1 MQPIVKEWA
10 PRSGTAKPRIGVM
23 KSSVVVAVAACALAL
38 GARAANAADAATPA
52 APSPADAASAPA
64 RAAAPD
70 APSTNT
76 IEEVE
81 VGRAGEPNVRR
92 TVIDDRRARI
102 EELRVRGQLQKV
114 TVAPKGGA
122 PGYEILLGDGTHTMG
137 DDPGTSRGSAGKRV
151 WNVLRF

>member
-10 PRSGTAKPRIGVM
+10 PRPGAAKPRIGSM
-23 KSSVVVAVAACALAL
+23 KTSVVVAVAACAIGIA
-38 GARAANAADAATPA
+38 APAANAADAPA
-52 APSPADAASAPA
+52 APASAG
-64 RAAAPD
+64 AATP
-70 APSTNT
+70 PSTSTTT
-76 IEEVE
+76 IEEIE
-81 VGRAGEPNVRR
+81 VGRAGEPNVKR
-92 TVIDDRRARI
+92 TVIDDGRARI

>member
-1 MQPIVKEWA
+1 MQPIVKEWT
-10 PRSGTAKPRIGVM
+10 PRPDAAKPRIDAM
-23 KSSVVVAVAACALAL
+23 KTSVVIAAAACAIGMA
-38 GARAANAADAATPA
+38 APAANAADAAPA
-52 APSPADAASAPA
+52 PASAV
-64 RAAAPD
+64 AATP
-70 APSTNT
+70 PSTSTTT
-76 IEEVE
+76 IEEIE
-81 VGRAGEPNVRR
+81 VGRAGEPNVKR
-92 TVIDDRRARI
+92 TVIDDGRARI

>member
-1 MQPIVKEWA
+1 
-10 PRSGTAKPRIGVM
+10 M
-23 KSSVVVAVAACALAL
+23 KTSVVIAAAACAIGMA
-38 GARAANAADAATPA
+38 APAANAADAA
-52 APSPADAASAPA
+52 SAPA
-64 RAAAPD
+64 SAVAATP
-70 APSTNT
+70 PSTSTTT
-76 IEEVE
+76 IEEIE
-81 VGRAGEPNVRR
+81 VGRAGEPNVKR
-92 TVIDDRRARI
+92 TVIDDGRARI

>member
-1 MQPIVKEWA
+1 MQPIVKEWT
-10 PRSGTAKPRIGVM
+10 PRPDAAKPRIDAM
-23 KSSVVVAVAACALAL
+23 KTSVVIAAAACAI
-38 GARAANAADAATPA
+38 GMA
-52 APSPADAASAPA
+52 APATNAADAASAPA
-64 RAAAPD
+64 SAVAATP
-70 APSTNT
+70 PSTSTTT
-76 IEEVE
+76 IEEIE
-81 VGRAGEPNVRR
+81 VGRAGEPNVKR
-92 TVIDDRRARI
+92 TVIDDGRARI